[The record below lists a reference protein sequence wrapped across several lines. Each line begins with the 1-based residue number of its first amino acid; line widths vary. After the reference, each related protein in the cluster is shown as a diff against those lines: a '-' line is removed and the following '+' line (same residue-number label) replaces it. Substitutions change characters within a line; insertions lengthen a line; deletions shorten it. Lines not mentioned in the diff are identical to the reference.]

1 MSDNNEVFGPDK
13 TVKAPYSKMIE
24 TINAL
29 GAKEIGK
36 RWSAANRQV
45 ELDSFTFRLD
55 PHKWRPVPIDWV
67 PRLITQEEWSRIA
80 AGVEQRLRAI
90 NRFLL
95 ELYCGKQEVVPKG
108 VVYSSVNFNAGLQ
121 GVRPAKDVYAH
132 IYGVD
137 LVNLG
142 DGKYVVLEDN
152 LRIPSGISYQL
163 KCTDIANGALPEL
176 KQMYDVMDYEIG
188 STYLRLFESLCDTP
202 SPNCVIL
209 TDGSFG
215 PAFFEH
221 RYLSDVLGIPL
232 VEGSDLFMHEDGTV
246 RARTVD
252 GSVKVDLIYRRV
264 EDLELFVPGLTEAY
278 RQGKVILVNAMGTG
292 VADDKLVYL
301 WVPEMIRHYLG
312 QEPILPNA
320 KAYNLMDPKTRQ
332 FALENIGNLVFKAR
346 EGYGGLGVY
355 IMEDLD
361 PAHRDDMS
369 RRIMD
374 RPFAFI
380 AQEPLD
386 FSKHVVFDR
395 QSGGFQE
402 RYIDLRVYAVQ
413 DGEGKVTVFPGGL
426 TRVARA
432 KTRITNNSSG
442 GSCKPTWVLK

>member
-1 MSDNNEVFGPDK
+1 
-13 TVKAPYSKMIE
+13 MID
-24 TINAL
+24 AFDGL
-29 GAKEIGK
+29 GVKEIRK
-36 RWSAANRQV
+36 RWTAANRQV

-55 PHKWRPVPIDWV
+55 PHQWRAVPIDWV
-67 PRLITQEEWSRIA
+67 PRLITHEEWSRIA

-95 ELYCGKQEVVPKG
+95 ELYSGKQDVVPEN
-108 VVYSSVNFNAGLQ
+108 VVYSCVNFNPDLQ

-142 DGKYVVLEDN
+142 NGDYVVLEDN

-163 KCTDIANGALPEL
+163 KCRDLTDQVLPEL
-176 KQMYDVMDYEIG
+176 KRSYSVMDYEIG
-188 STYLRLFESLCDTP
+188 NTYLRLFESLCNTHHP
-202 SPNCVIL
+202 SCVIL

-221 RYLSDVLGIPL
+221 RYLSEILGIPL
-232 VEGSDLFMHEDGTV
+232 VEGSDLFIHKDGTV

-252 GSVKVDLIYRRV
+252 GDIKVDLIYRRV
-264 EDLELFVPGLTEAY
+264 EDLELFVSGLTEAY
-278 RQGKVILVNAMGTG
+278 RQGKVALVNAMGTG

-301 WVPEMIRHYLG
+301 WVPEMIRRYLG
-312 QEPILPNA
+312 KEPILPNA
-320 KAYNLMDPKTRQ
+320 KAYNLMDSKTRQ
-332 FALENIGNLVFKAR
+332 FALQNIGNLVFKAR

-361 PAHRDDMS
+361 PARRKEMS
-369 RRIMD
+369 QRIID
-374 RPFAFI
+374 KPFAFI

-386 FSKHVVFDR
+386 FSKHVVFNK
-395 QSGGFQE
+395 QSGGLEE

-432 KTRITNNSSG
+432 NTRITNNSSG
-442 GSCKPTWVLK
+442 GLCKPTWVLR